1 MGTFRRSRSPGALP
15 LIPALM
21 DSFRKLNTRY
31 RTPGVG
37 EGGRGGRGREYSI
50 LQWPIPGDS
59 SRKGYFIR
67 PQVHP
72 KVGLS
77 LVEAYERVGKS
88 VILAPGILVCKKAQ
102 KG

>member
-1 MGTFRRSRSPGALP
+1 MGTFRRSRSLGALP

-31 RTPGVG
+31 RTPGWG
-37 EGGRGGRGREYSI
+37 KGGGGKYSI